1 MKSSSA
7 GNLALILVSV
17 GWLLAAYGALSSLGD
32 PDPRIPHTVIEHAR
46 TISVACLLTG
56 VLCLL
61 GSLWVSG
68 YAFAGAKWRAIGATA
83 LVIGPTVALYFQGGV
98 W

>member
-1 MKSSSA
+1 MKPSRA
-7 GNLALILVSV
+7 GNLALILVCV

-46 TISVACLLTG
+46 MISVACLLTG

-68 YAFAGAKWRAIGATA
+68 YAFARAKWRAMLAAA
-83 LVIGPTVALYFQGGV
+83 LVVVPAVTLYFQGGV